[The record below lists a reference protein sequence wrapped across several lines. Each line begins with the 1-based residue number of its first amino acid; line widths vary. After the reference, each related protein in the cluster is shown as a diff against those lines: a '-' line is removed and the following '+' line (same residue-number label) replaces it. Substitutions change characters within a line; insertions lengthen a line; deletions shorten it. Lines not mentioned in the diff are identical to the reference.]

1 LISAAAPKTGA
12 TRTTGR
18 LKAGRLKNG
27 GGMPDIMVRCP
38 VHSVTV
44 STGLSTDTVQFDSLP
59 DCAIPLACPAC
70 GTAHRWR
77 PRDAWVQGSLSK
89 PVGRSEPV
97 SS

>member
-12 TRTTGR
+12 TRTT
-18 LKAGRLKNG
+18 GRLKNG

-44 STGLSTDTVQFDSLP
+44 STGLSTGTVQFDSLP

-70 GTAHRWR
+70 STTHRWR
-77 PRDAWVQGSLSK
+77 PRDAWVQGSPSK
-89 PVGRSEPV
+89 LVERSEPV